1 MASVAENELSD
12 ESLVKATCAGDNGA
26 FTQLVARHKH
36 RVFGLAA
43 HFIRNSDELDD
54 ISQDVF
60 IKAYENLSSF
70 RNDAPFE
77 HWLIK
82 IAVRVCHDALRS
94 RKREKNTTYL
104 DEHAL
109 EIRDYAGEARNEA
122 RQAREVLAFALEKL
136 KPDERLVITLLELE
150 QFSVREIAAVTG
162 WSEANVKVRGHRAR
176 QALKRV
182 VEAFDERHHG

>member
-1 MASVAENELSD
+1 MTSSAENEPSD
-12 ESLVKATCAGDNGA
+12 ESLVKATCAGDDGA
-26 FTQLVARHKH
+26 FAQLVGRHKR

-43 HFIRNSDELDD
+43 RFTRSNAELDD
-54 ISQDVF
+54 ICQDVF

-70 RNDAPFE
+70 RNEAPFE

-82 IAVRVCHDALRS
+82 IAVRVCHDALRR
-94 RKREKNTTYL
+94 RKKEQNYTYL

-109 EIRDYAGEARNEA
+109 DVRDFAGEARNEA
-122 RQAREVLAFALEKL
+122 RQAREVLRFALARL

-150 QFSVREIAAVTG
+150 QLSVREIAAATG
-162 WSEANVKVRGHRAR
+162 WSESNVKVRGYRAR

-182 VEAFDERHHG
+182 LEEYDER

>member
-1 MASVAENELSD
+1 MDSSPENEPSD
-12 ESLVKATCAGDNGA
+12 ESLVKAVRAGDDRA
-26 FTQLVARHKH
+26 FAQLVVRHKR

-43 HFIRNSDELDD
+43 RFIRNGSELDD
-54 ISQDVF
+54 ICQDVF
-60 IKAYENLSSF
+60 IKAYENLAAF

-82 IAVRVCHDALRS
+82 IAVRVCHDVLR
-94 RKREKNTTYL
+94 RWKKEQKYTHL

-109 EIRDYAGEARNEA
+109 QVRDFAGEARSEA
-122 RQAREVLAFALEKL
+122 RQARETLAFALARL

-150 QFSVREIAAVTG
+150 QLTVREIAAVTG

-182 VEAFDERHHG
+182 LEEYDER

>member
-1 MASVAENELSD
+1 MASGEENEPSD
-12 ESLVKATCAGDNGA
+12 ESLVKAACAGDNSA
-26 FTQLVARHKH
+26 FTQLVIRHKR

-43 HFIRNSDELDD
+43 RFIRNSDELDD
-54 ISQDVF
+54 ISQNVF
-60 IKAYENLSSF
+60 IKVYENLPSF

-94 RKREKNTTYL
+94 RKKEKNTTYL

-109 EIRDYAGEARNEA
+109 DVRDRAGEARNEA

-150 QFSVREIAAVTG
+150 QLTVREIAAATG

-176 QALKRV
+176 QALKKV
-182 VEAFDERHHG
+182 LEKYDER

>member
-1 MASVAENELSD
+1 MASVAENEPSD

-26 FTQLVARHKH
+26 FTQLVARHKR

-43 HFIRNSDELDD
+43 RFIRNSDELDD

-82 IAVRVCHDALRS
+82 IAVRVCHDFLRS
-94 RKREKNTTYL
+94 KKREKNFTYL
-104 DEHAL
+104 DAHSL
-109 EIRDYAGEARNEA
+109 QVRDSAG
-122 RQAREVLAFALEKL
+122 
-136 KPDERLVITLLELE
+136 
-150 QFSVREIAAVTG
+150 
-162 WSEANVKVRGHRAR
+162 
-176 QALKRV
+176 
-182 VEAFDERHHG
+182 